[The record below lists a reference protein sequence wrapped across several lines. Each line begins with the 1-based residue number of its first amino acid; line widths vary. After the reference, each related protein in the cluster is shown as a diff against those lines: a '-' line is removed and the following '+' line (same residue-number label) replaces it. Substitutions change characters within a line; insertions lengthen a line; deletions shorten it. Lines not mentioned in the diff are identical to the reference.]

1 MFSEWLI
8 RMAAFLAPAD
18 CRDEWRRE
26 WLGEL
31 HASGVRQAARG
42 RLRLAI
48 GAPWHATWLRLEHWR
63 PATLWSDLKFG
74 VRVLAKRPAFAACAI
89 LTLGLGIGATT
100 AVYSVA
106 YGVLFKP
113 LPYREPDRLVQLW
126 ESNPLF
132 NWTEATIAP
141 GNLLS
146 WRDRN
151 SSFTDIGFYIGSESR
166 RSDLSDFTLTTGEP
180 VRVRAL
186 AVSVNLFDVLG
197 VRPELGRVFVAGED
211 IPGRHR
217 VAVLSNAFWRR
228 AFNADPAVVNR
239 RVPINGV
246 DYQIVGVM
254 PATFSFDRTNTDFW
268 RPIATDWAQA
278 RQTRVPHYLRA
289 VARLKPGVTV
299 AQANADLTAI
309 ARDLEREFPQSNKQ
323 MGAGAGPLDDWFVGL
338 SRRPLQV
345 FLVAVALVL
354 LIACANVANL
364 MLAQLAD
371 RVREVSVRAALGA
384 ARSRIVRQLLAEALV
399 LALAGVTLG
408 AAIAIGG
415 VKLFIALAPPSI
427 PRLDEVGLH
436 PAVALFAA
444 AIVVITTLVVGVLPA
459 MQAARAD
466 LRNAIG
472 DGTRTTAGGSQR
484 LRRLLVAAQV
494 ALAMVLLAG
503 AFVTLRSFRALVHV
517 DPGFDVDGLVTAK
530 ISLPANRYADE
541 GKSAAF
547 FNGLAGDL
555 RQVNGVAAAGAA
567 AVLPL
572 DGQSWT
578 GTLFIERQ
586 PAVHGR
592 ELRHVSVTPGY
603 FAALGTPLLRGR
615 DIADTDT
622 AAAERVVVINQAL
635 ARQYFEGQDPI
646 GQRIAFDQPSPKTRW
661 RTIVGVVADHVQ
673 DGLGTSVKG
682 EIYDSIAQDE
692 FTSMFVAIRTAPA
705 AGGGSR
711 VAAADVVAHLRRLI
725 AARDP
730 QIAAFDP
737 EPFADRLAT
746 SVARERVAALLIG
759 VFAAVALV
767 LAVVGLYGV
776 TACAVSAR
784 MREMGVRVACGA
796 TSADVRT
803 LVVGS
808 HLRLV
813 VTGGVV
819 GVIGAM
825 VGMRAV
831 SALLYG
837 ALPLDVASLGAG
849 LGVLVC
855 AALVACLIPARRAAR
870 VDVVNVLRQ

>member
-1 MFSEWLI
+1 MFAKWLI
-8 RMAAFLAPAD
+8 RVAAFLAPAE

-31 HASGVRQAARG
+31 HASGTRQAGRG
-42 RLRLAI
+42 PVRLAL
-48 GAPWHATWLRLEHWR
+48 GAPWHALWLRLERWR
-63 PATLWSDLKFG
+63 PATLGADLKFG
-74 VRVLAKRPAFAACAI
+74 VRVLAKRPAFAICAI

-113 LPYREPDRLVQLW
+113 LPYRDPARLVQLW

-151 SSFTDIGFYIGSESR
+151 SSFTDIAFYIGSESR
-166 RSDLSDFTLTTGEP
+166 RSDLSDFTLTTSEP
-180 VRVRAL
+180 IRVRAL

-217 VAVLSNAFWRR
+217 VAVLSNSFWRR
-228 AFNADPAVVNR
+228 AFNADPTVIDR

-254 PATFSFDRTNTDFW
+254 PSTFTFDHADTDFW

-299 AQANADLTAI
+299 AQANADLSAI
-309 ARDLEREFPQSNKQ
+309 ARDLEREFPESNKQ
-323 MGAGAGPLDDWFVGL
+323 MGAGAGLLDDWFVGL
-338 SRRPLQV
+338 SRRPLQL
-345 FLVAVALVL
+345 FLIAVSLVL

-384 ARSRIVRQLLAEALV
+384 GRSRIVRQLLAEALV
-399 LALAGVTLG
+399 MAIAGVALG
-408 AAIAIGG
+408 AAIAVAG
-415 VKLFIALAPPSI
+415 VKVFIALAPPSI

-444 AIVVITTLVVGVLPA
+444 AVVVVTTLVVGVLPA
-459 MQAARAD
+459 LQAARAD

-472 DGTRTTAGGSQR
+472 DGTRTTAGPSQR
-484 LRRLLVAAQV
+484 LRRVLVAAQV

-503 AFVTLRSFRALVHV
+503 AFVTLRSFRTLVHV
-517 DPGFDVDGLVTAK
+517 NPGFDVDGLVTAK
-530 ISLPANRYADE
+530 ISLPSTRYADQ

-547 FNGLAGDL
+547 FTGLAGDL
-555 RQVNGVAAAGAA
+555 RQVSGVAAAGAA

-578 GTLFIERQ
+578 GALFIERQ

-592 ELRHVSVTPGY
+592 ELRHVSVTAGY
-603 FAALGTPLLRGR
+603 FAALGTPIVRGR

-622 AAAERVVVINQAL
+622 AAGERVVVINEAL
-635 ARQYFEGQDPI
+635 ARQYFEGQDPV

-673 DGLGTSVKG
+673 DGLGSPVKG

-692 FTSMFVAIRTAPA
+692 STNMFVAIRIARG
-705 AGGGSR
+705 AGGGRAIS
-711 VAAADVVAHLRRLI
+711 AADAVAQLRRLI

-737 EPFADRLAT
+737 APFADRLAA
-746 SVARERVAALLIG
+746 SVARERVATVLIG

-767 LAVVGLYGV
+767 LALVGLFGV

-784 MREMGVRVACGA
+784 MREMGVRIACGA
-796 TSADVRT
+796 TSSQVRT
-803 LVVGS
+803 LVVRS

-813 VTGGVV
+813 IAGGGVGLV
-819 GVIGAM
+819 GAV
-825 VGMRAV
+825 VGMRAA

-837 ALPLDVASLGAG
+837 ARPLDVASLGASLG
-849 LGVLVC
+849 LLVL
-855 AALVACLIPARRAAR
+855 AALIACLIPARRAAR
-870 VDVVNVLRQ
+870 VDVVNVLRS